1 MRATAAAAVAAVAL
15 LLAAA
20 PVAGK
25 PSAKP
30 PPPTR
35 LASHQELQEFHNKAE
50 VAVVGFLPERD
61 AAALQAFTRTAAAC
75 ANKSGACAASV
86 PAPCC
91 VYTLALNIVCPA
103 LWKSSDVPSLAC

>member
-1 MRATAAAAVAAVAL
+1 MRATAAAAVAALAL

-50 VAVVGFLPERD
+50 VAVVGFVPERD
-61 AAALQAFTRTAAAC
+61 AEALQAFTRTAAAC
-75 ANKSGACAASV
+75 ANKSGVLPRCLRRVAC
-86 PAPCC
+86 
-91 VYTLALNIVCPA
+91 TR
-103 LWKSSDVPSLAC
+103 WR